1 MSDEPIL
8 AVYAVRVTVRGIGI
22 APTIAELEAAVEKAV
37 EDLGMVSRANQPL
50 LSVNAEATRTD
61 K

>member
-8 AVYAVRVTVRGIGI
+8 AVYAARITVRGTGT
-22 APTIAELEAAVEKAV
+22 APTLTELEAAIEKAV

-61 K
+61 Q